1 MVRTAI
7 FFSLALFLM
16 VLSPPSAGAQVRTV
30 DIVVGDRVIS
40 DRGLVS
46 KGVVY
51 VPVRPVAAA
60 LGVPCKWVPARKR
73 LVINGRTV
81 TGKAIRYNNMIY
93 VAYTAV
99 AGCSGM
105 PVIFDGAS
113 GRVVFN
119 PPTDADGVV
128 SYVGMGAAPKV
139 SRPSETVP
147 VRGSVAPSKRVQQPP
162 AAGFINEPFVPV
174 VGENDVFKV
183 AVTNLENTDKVK
195 AQSVSKPGNKFV
207 VVHLSQQNVSNEVQ
221 IYTGKF
227 ALMDNTKR
235 IYEYSEGLSNFWL
248 VVLRPGGSNFGY
260 IVFEVP
266 QNAEPSKIILSTT
279 SRPPLVLGLR

>member
-139 SRPSETVP
+139 SRPSGTVP
-147 VRGSVAPSKRVQQPP
+147 VRSSVAPSKRVQQPP
-162 AAGFINEPFVPV
+162 AAGFINEPFIPV

>member
-139 SRPSETVP
+139 SRPSGTVP

-162 AAGFINEPFVPV
+162 AAGFINEPFIPV

>member
-60 LGVPCKWVPARKR
+60 LGVPCRWVPARKR

-99 AGCSGM
+99 AGCASM

-128 SYVGMGAAPKV
+128 SYVGMGAAPKA
-139 SRPSETVP
+139 SRPSGTVP
-147 VRGSVAPSKRVQQPP
+147 VKGSVAPSKRVQQPP
-162 AAGFINEPFVPV
+162 AAGFINEPFIPV

-266 QNAEPSKIILSTT
+266 QSAEPSKIILSTT

>member
-139 SRPSETVP
+139 SRPSGTVP
-147 VRGSVAPSKRVQQPP
+147 VKGSVAPSKRVQPP
-162 AAGFINEPFVPV
+162 AAGFINEPFIPV

-266 QNAEPSKIILSTT
+266 QSAEPSKIILSTT

>member
-99 AGCSGM
+99 AGCASM

-139 SRPSETVP
+139 SRPSGTVP
-147 VRGSVAPSKRVQQPP
+147 VKGSVAPSKRVQQPP

-266 QNAEPSKIILSTT
+266 QSAEPSKIILSTT

>member
-139 SRPSETVP
+139 SRPSGTVP

-162 AAGFINEPFVPV
+162 AAGFINEPFIPV

-266 QNAEPSKIILSTT
+266 QSAEPSKIILSTT